1 MSQSKYYNKSIR
13 QIVSDLELV
22 NVLVDYHYEIESEAC
37 STADVTSPETVEYIA
52 TVLSEY
58 DNDKMSWNAYMR
70 LAQSILDEIAD
81 DIIDEIRDRDNDAI
95 ESENERR
102 EAMKGEY

>member
-22 NVLVDYHYEIESEAC
+22 NVLVDYHYEIESEAF

-52 TVLSEY
+52 TVLSEK
-58 DNDKMSWNAYMR
+58 DDDKMSWNAYMR

-81 DIIDEIRDRDNDAI
+81 EVIDQIHEYDRNAIDDRDDHYDL
-95 ESENERR
+95 
-102 EAMKGEY
+102 GGY